1 MNYASDCDPL
11 DPCSSE
17 FITATAHLYRAEMS
31 RMLRWRQRLDI
42 TSNWAIILATG
53 LTTFTL
59 GDADVPHYTLLLG
72 LGIIFISLLLEARR
86 YRHLH
91 HSKWRLFLLESGFFA
106 NIMDPAAR
114 RNAVPDWRRLLSADL
129 RHTHFSL
136 GWYTAIRLRLRR
148 NYLLVVYFV
157 TAVWLVKLFIHPH
170 RPQHFAELYDRL
182 SVGGFIPSW
191 VVAVSAVLF
200 IVGASALG
208 LSSPPAE
215 VLEDW
220 SVHYHQR
227 RARLENGE
235 SDSG

>member
-1 MNYASDCDPL
+1 MDHEPDCDPL
-11 DPCSSE
+11 DPCSTE
-17 FITATAHLYRAEMS
+17 FITATAHLYRAEIS

-53 LTTFTL
+53 ITTFTL
-59 GDADVPHYTLLLG
+59 GDSDVPHYTLLLG

-106 NIMDPAAR
+106 SVINPGGR
-114 RNAVPDWRRLLSADL
+114 KSTVPDWRRLLSADL

-136 GWYTAIRLRLRR
+136 SWYKAIRLRLRR

-170 RPQHFAELYDRL
+170 RPRHFAEFFERL
-182 SVGGFIPSW
+182 TVGGFIPSW
-191 VVAVSAVLF
+191 LVAVSALIF
-200 IVGASALG
+200 ILGATYLS

-220 SVHYHQR
+220 SVHYQQR
-227 RARLENGE
+227 RARLESLE
-235 SDSG
+235 SDGE